1 MAREEALISIS
12 VEAASNLSASQY
24 RFMRVN
30 ASGKLA
36 APTAGQSV
44 DGVLQDK
51 PDADGAV
58 GLLGILGA
66 SKITCGAAVTAG
78 DELTPGTA
86 GKAVTAGTSD
96 VVAGK
101 ALADGSGD
109 GSIIP
114 MLLTPQKE
122 PLT

>member
-66 SKITCGAAVTAG
+66 SKITCGAAV
-78 DELTPGTA
+78 P
-86 GKAVTAGTSD
+86 AGTSA